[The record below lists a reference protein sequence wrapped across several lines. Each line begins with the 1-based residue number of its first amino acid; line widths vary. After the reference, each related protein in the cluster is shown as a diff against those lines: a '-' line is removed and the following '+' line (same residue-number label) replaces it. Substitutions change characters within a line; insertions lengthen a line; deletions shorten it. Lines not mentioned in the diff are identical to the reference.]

1 MSTTDTPSPSAMSAA
16 REKIAELERAL
27 DFNLQGNRESVARI
41 EQLEREPAAA
51 LATIAEL
58 QTLADNQ
65 AEDIERLQAK
75 IANQAERI
83 RHLEGATNHATG
95 TPLSQAHAKIANL
108 ESQLEAHAWTISPA
122 MAQAQIDALNAQIYR
137 LRAAL
142 IKIAY
147 MTRHEWSANVAVE
160 ALEGQP

>member
-1 MSTTDTPSPSAMSAA
+1 MNATND
-16 REKIAELERAL
+16 
-27 DFNLQGNRESVARI
+27 Q
-41 EQLEREPAAA
+41 PAADYAA
-51 LATIAEL
+51 LR
-58 QTLADNQ
+58 TLADNQ
-65 AEDIERLQAK
+65 AEDIDRLHAK

-95 TPLSQAHAKIANL
+95 TPLSQAQAKIVAL